1 MKTFLSPDEIAEAFM
16 TSMNNNSMP
25 KPSHPN
31 FLQLYNK
38 KIKQD
43 VDSHEAYQFL
53 MKRKK
58 HCFTDAGPSKK

>member
-1 MKTFLSPDEIAEAFM
+1 MKTFLSPVEISEAFM
-16 TSMNNNSMP
+16 TSMQKNCLP
-25 KPSHPN
+25 KTSHPN

-38 KIKQD
+38 KIKKD

-58 HCFTDAGPSKK
+58 HYPTDAGSSKN